1 MVSKLLIVFFVSA
14 LVLPIID
21 AKRCNSCCSCT
32 ESNTRAN
39 KFQKELTKSKQEND
53 IIKSKTINLGN
64 DFALSVSGINGKH
77 IGFIHDIFD
86 PNMSIP
92 PNSQLRIELRTD
104 RTDRTDRT
112 ENTTKFVRIF
122 YDTNHKGLFT
132 DLPIP
137 GNYTANQISLPAKSA
152 SSILIPKGYQAV
164 LYTNDDFTGDLI
176 VFTSSQKDFGRFNDK
191 MVSLEIHKIFE
202 KEKEHVAVVHSHQ
215 NYHGKKTGLA
225 IGESY
230 RITTPQIGS
239 IMIEPGHEVFIYDNT
254 ILTDIYS
261 SSMNSISNLMPFIAT
276 ANVQKMGSS
285 PSEYAVFYDDI
296 DYKGHHFILL
306 NHPIVY
312 NMTTGKISSLQI
324 PPNYEVVL
332 YEQKNMQGA
341 HIILTGNIPNLVF
354 YLFNDLAMTIIYQ
367 ERNIEYNKSAV
378 IYTKPNFTGETR
390 TIPMGYSKIQEVI
403 YIGSI
408 RVPQGFTVILEK
420 LPVYFLN
427 YERKHTYI
435 SDSSDTRYFVD
446 TPLISVFV
454 EIV

>member
-1 MVSKLLIVFFVSA
+1 MVPKLLTIFFALA

-32 ESNTRAN
+32 SSNARAT

-53 IIKSKTINLGN
+53 IIKSKTINLSK
-64 DFALSVSGINGKH
+64 DFALSVSGIGGKH
-77 IGFIHDIFD
+77 IGFIHDVFD

-92 PNSQLRIELRTD
+92 PNSQVHIEPRID
-104 RTDRTDRT
+104 RTDG
-112 ENTTKFVRIF
+112 FVRIF
-122 YDTNHKGLFT
+122 YDTNHKGLFI

-164 LYTNDDFTGDLI
+164 LYTNDYFTGDLI
-176 VFTSSQKDFGRFNDK
+176 VLTSSQRDFGKFNDK

-202 KEKEHVAVVHSHQ
+202 KEKEHVAIIHSH
-215 NYHGKKTGLA
+215 YGYYGKKTGLA

-230 RITTPQIGS
+230 RIATPQIGS
-239 IMIEPGHEVFIYDNT
+239 IMIDPGNEVFIYDNT
-254 ILTDIYS
+254 ILTDLYS

-276 ANVQKMGSS
+276 VNVQKMGSF
-285 PSEYAVFYDDI
+285 PTDYAIFYDDV
-296 DYKGHHFILL
+296 DYKGYHYILL

-312 NMTTGKISSLQI
+312 NITTGKLSSLQI

-332 YEQKNMQGA
+332 YEQQNMQGA
-341 HIILTGNIPNLVF
+341 HITLSGDIPNLVF
-354 YLFNDLAMTIIYQ
+354 YLFNDRAMTIIYQ
-367 ERNIEYNKSAV
+367 EKTIESNKNAV

-390 TIPMGYSKIQEVI
+390 TLPIGYSEISELI

-408 RVPQGFTVILEK
+408 KVPSGYKVILEK
-420 LPVYFLN
+420 SPVHLLN
-427 YERKHTYI
+427 YERKQTYI
-435 SDSSDTRYFVD
+435 SDSSDTRYFFD

>member
-1 MVSKLLIVFFVSA
+1 MNHKLLIVFFA
-14 LVLPIID
+14 LALILPIID

-64 DFALSVSGINGKH
+64 NFALSVSGINGKH
-77 IGFIHDIFD
+77 NGFIHDVFD

-92 PNSQLRIELRTD
+92 PNSQLHIEP
-104 RTDRTDRT
+104 RTDRT
-112 ENTTKFVRIF
+112 ENTDGFVRIF
-122 YDTNHKGLFT
+122 YDTTHKGLFT
-132 DLPIP
+132 DLQIP

-152 SSILIPKGYQAV
+152 SSIIIPKGYQAV
-164 LYTNDDFTGDLI
+164 LYTNDYFTGDLI
-176 VFTSSQKDFGRFNDK
+176 VLTSSQKDFGKFNDK
-191 MVSLEIHKIFE
+191 MISLEIHKIFE
-202 KEKEHVAVVHSHQ
+202 KEKEHVAIIHSHHD
-215 NYHGKKTGLA
+215 YHGKKTGLA

-230 RITTPQIGS
+230 RIATPQIGS
-239 IMIEPGHEVFIYDNT
+239 IIIEPGHEVYIYDNT

-261 SSMNSISNLMPFIAT
+261 SSMNSISTLMPFIAT
-276 ANVQKMGSS
+276 INVQKMGSL
-285 PSEYAVFYDDI
+285 PTEYAVFYDDI

-312 NMTTGKISSLQI
+312 NLTTAKLSSLQI
-324 PPNYEVVL
+324 PPNYEIVL

-341 HIILTGNIPNLVF
+341 HIILTENIPNLVF
-354 YLFNDLAMTIIYQ
+354 YLFNDRAMTIIYQ
-367 ERNIEYNKSAV
+367 ERNIESNKNVIIFMSPNFIGEKRMLPIGYSDMNNIQEL
-378 IYTKPNFTGETR
+378 IYT
-390 TIPMGYSKIQEVI
+390 
-403 YIGSI
+403 GSI
-408 RVPQGFTVILEK
+408 KVPPGYKVTLEK
-420 LPVYFLN
+420 SPVYLLN

-446 TPLISVFV
+446 TPLMSVFV